1 MLQLY
6 FLQAYQNVVKLAP
19 QHFEAR
25 RALSN
30 ILNKLGRP
38 EEALHTLTQD
48 EKAELL
54 NPSLLYERC
63 QLLLS
68 EGRTEEFVKKTKLL
82 LSRHLTD
89 IRSREEVI
97 TLCSSRK
104 YSQKRLTELRS
115 LNEHESDSISVSSG
129 SANAGPS
136 FESES
141 SISANDEFEL
151 MKNLCEVL
159 FQQKRYAELQRVAFS
174 SLGSRIFNKKEEI
187 IKEVEFLCLISAFL
201 NKDAHLAYNYVRE
214 LVIKDVKNS
223 KLWNLFNIM
232 ITDSDDT
239 RHNKFLMRLANK
251 HTDNV
256 AIGKAMKSS
265 PLLGPFCGSEFWG
278 FSLLKI

>member
-1 MLQLY
+1 MNFSFY
-6 FLQAYQNVVKLAP
+6 S
-19 QHFEAR
+19 FE
-25 RALSN
+25 
-30 ILNKLGRP
+30 LNFAFFFHR
-38 EEALHTLTQD
+38 
-48 EKAELL
+48 
-54 NPSLLYERC
+54 
-63 QLLLS
+63 
-68 EGRTEEFVKKTKLL
+68 
-82 LSRHLTD
+82 
-89 IRSREEVI
+89 
-97 TLCSSRK
+97 
-104 YSQKRLTELRS
+104 
-115 LNEHESDSISVSSG
+115 

-239 RHNKFLMRLANK
+239 RCVKVVSALKVGCIFFLQILR
-251 HTDNV
+251 
-256 AIGKAMKSS
+256 G
-265 PLLGPFCGSEFWG
+265 
-278 FSLLKI
+278 

>member
-1 MLQLY
+1 M
-6 FLQAYQNVVKLAP
+6 
-19 QHFEAR
+19 
-25 RALSN
+25 
-30 ILNKLGRP
+30 
-38 EEALHTLTQD
+38 
-48 EKAELL
+48 
-54 NPSLLYERC
+54 
-63 QLLLS
+63 
-68 EGRTEEFVKKTKLL
+68 TKLL
-82 LSRHLTD
+82 ENFN

-136 FESES
+136 FESET

-201 NKDAHLAYNYVRE
+201 NKGQAHDMFSRIFPNTNIRIFYTIHYVIFV
-214 LVIKDVKNS
+214 LI
-223 KLWNLFNIM
+223 
-232 ITDSDDT
+232 
-239 RHNKFLMRLANK
+239 
-251 HTDNV
+251 
-256 AIGKAMKSS
+256 
-265 PLLGPFCGSEFWG
+265 
-278 FSLLKI
+278 FSNAQN

>member
-1 MLQLY
+1 MEN
-6 FLQAYQNVVKLAP
+6 FN
-19 QHFEAR
+19 
-25 RALSN
+25 
-30 ILNKLGRP
+30 
-38 EEALHTLTQD
+38 
-48 EKAELL
+48 
-54 NPSLLYERC
+54 
-63 QLLLS
+63 
-68 EGRTEEFVKKTKLL
+68 
-82 LSRHLTD
+82 

-136 FESES
+136 FESET

-239 RHNKFLMRLANK
+239 RCVKVVSVLIVWIFFFFFANTKRLIPKIFHTYSGPENQAKIANPIPIR
-251 HTDNV
+251 TL
-256 AIGKAMKSS
+256 IRPKSCLIFELS
-265 PLLGPFCGSEFWG
+265 LPLTANLALEGSC
-278 FSLLKI
+278 